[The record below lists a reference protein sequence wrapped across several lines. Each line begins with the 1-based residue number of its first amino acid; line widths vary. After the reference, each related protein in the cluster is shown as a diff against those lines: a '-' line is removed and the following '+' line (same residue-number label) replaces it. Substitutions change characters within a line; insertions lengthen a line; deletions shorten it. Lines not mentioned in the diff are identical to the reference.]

1 MSTDQPAQ
9 PAQPAPASFVPP
21 HHGLL
26 LPSLAA
32 LVAALVGGIAWALV
46 VEVTEYEIGFA
57 AVGIGLLA
65 GFAAA
70 LAMRGPAG
78 ELLPFVV
85 AALAAVGVL
94 FGKLLSLYFLA
105 RAVAASF
112 DVAEGPLS
120 LTVHNLDLPG
130 FWSLFDVLWLFL
142 AMMAA
147 FRFTS
152 SRIGEQ
158 RMTPAM

>member
-1 MSTDQPAQ
+1 MSTAQ
-9 PAQPAPASFVPP
+9 PAQPAPTSSVAP

-32 LVAALVGGIAWALV
+32 FAAALVGGVAWALV
-46 VEVTEYEIGFA
+46 VKVTEYEIGFA

-78 ELLPFVV
+78 EVLPFVV

-94 FGKLLSLYFLA
+94 FGKLLTLYFMA
-105 RAVAASF
+105 RDIAATY
-112 DVAEGPLS
+112 DVAEGPLA
-120 LTVHNLDLPG
+120 LTMNNLDLPG
-130 FWSLFDVLWLFL
+130 FWSLFDLLWLFF
-142 AMMAA
+142 AVTAA
-147 FRFTS
+147 YRFTS

-158 RMTPAM
+158 HTPA